1 VTTSPLSR
9 KSAAT
14 LIDTNEGAMKMKK
27 LSFFFSSTIL
37 IFSVALQIAAQGRI
51 SPAEA
56 AKYVGKNATVC
67 GQVPSSNF
75 STRSRRRPTF
85 LNLDRPYPNH
95 IFTALIWGEDRD
107 KFSTPPESAY
117 SGRKIC
123 VTGTISSY
131 QGQPQIVVSNPSQIV
146 PE

>member
-1 VTTSPLSR
+1 MSSIIL
-9 KSAAT
+9 AAEILPREEIGT
-14 LIDTNEGAMKMKK
+14 MKK
-27 LSFFFSSTIL
+27 LSFSLSAIL
-37 IFSVALQIAAQGRI
+37 VPIIALQIAAQERI

-67 GQVPSSNF
+67 GQVASSNY
-75 STRSRRRPTF
+75 SARSRRRPTF

-95 IFTALIWGEDRD
+95 IFTALIWGEDRE

-117 SGRKIC
+117 SGKKIC
-123 VTGTISSY
+123 VRGTISIY
-131 QGQPQIVVSNPSQIV
+131 QGRPEIVVRNPSQIV

>member
-1 VTTSPLSR
+1 
-9 KSAAT
+9 
-14 LIDTNEGAMKMKK
+14 MKK
-27 LSFFFSSTIL
+27 LSFSFLSTL
-37 IFSVALQIAAQGRI
+37 LVLGVALQIEAQERI

-67 GQVPSSNF
+67 GQVASANF
-75 STRSRRRPTF
+75 SARSRRRPTF

-95 IFTALIWGEDRD
+95 IFTALIWGEDRN
-107 KFSTPPESAY
+107 KFPTPPEKVY

>member
-1 VTTSPLSR
+1 MSSIIL
-9 KSAAT
+9 AAEN
-14 LIDTNEGAMKMKK
+14 LLREEIGRMKK
-27 LSFFFSSTIL
+27 LSFSLSAVLVL
-37 IFSVALQIAAQGRI
+37 IIALQIAAQERI
-51 SPAEA
+51 SPSEA

-67 GQVPSSNF
+67 GQVASSNY
-75 STRSRRRPTF
+75 SARSRRRPTF

-107 KFSTPPESAY
+107 KFPTPPEKVY

-123 VTGTISSY
+123 VTGMISSY
-131 QGQPQIVVSNPSQIV
+131 QGQPQIVVRNSSQIV